1 MVTVITKKNKIAAE
15 IKCDLK
21 NLKNL
26 VLKKIKETLNNF
38 GRIYFKNRLQ

>member
-1 MVTVITKKNKIAAE
+1 MVTVITKKSKIAAE

-26 VLKKIKETLNNF
+26 ELKK
-38 GRIYFKNRLQ
+38 